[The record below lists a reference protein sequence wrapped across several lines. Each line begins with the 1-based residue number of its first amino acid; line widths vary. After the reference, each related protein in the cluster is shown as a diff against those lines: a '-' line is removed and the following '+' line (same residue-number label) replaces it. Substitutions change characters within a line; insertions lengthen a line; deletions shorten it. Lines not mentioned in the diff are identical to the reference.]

1 MEATIR
7 STARELAGK
16 FYEQNRS
23 PQFRYAFPTV
33 ECYLGGW
40 QRVADGA
47 IKKVPPGWMHHVVL
61 ARRMLVE
68 MLRQPDARVSPH
80 LKEKIA
86 DALIEDRGKSKR
98 FGLKVAQHDPER
110 AHG

>member
-7 STARELAGK
+7 HQARELAGA

-23 PQFRYAFPTV
+23 PRFRAAFPTV

-40 QRVADGA
+40 QRVADGTL
-47 IKKVPPGWMHHVVL
+47 KKVPPGWMHHVVL
-61 ARRMLVE
+61 ARRLLVE
-68 MLRQPDARVSPH
+68 MLRQPDSRVSPF

-86 DALIEDRGKSKR
+86 DALIEDRGKSQR
-98 FGLKVAQHDPER
+98 FGLKVTQHDPEQP
-110 AHG
+110 HG